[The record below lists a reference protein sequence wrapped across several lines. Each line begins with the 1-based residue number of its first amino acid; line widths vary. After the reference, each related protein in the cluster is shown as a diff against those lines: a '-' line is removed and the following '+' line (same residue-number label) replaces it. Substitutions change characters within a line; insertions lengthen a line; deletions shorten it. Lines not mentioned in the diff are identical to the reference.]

1 MKDEDIRK
9 QIEDELNKYCASKV
23 QEKESNV
30 LKLGAYA
37 LDWYKDQLVEARKTI
52 QSAEERIQ
60 AKDSVIK
67 LLQEQIKAKQES
79 LERFILGERE

>member
-9 QIEDELNKYCASKV
+9 QIEDECKDCKKIITCFMCTRDKLI
-23 QEKESNV
+23 ES
-30 LKLGAYA
+30 
-37 LDWYKDQLVEARKTI
+37 RKTI